1 MFEFTTKAATLKTL
15 APLLTKATVLPQLC
29 LTVGEYLSNKERIF
43 SNIET
48 AGFSDKKLIFRSSA
62 QNEDTAEQS
71 NAGKF
76 LSIGNISGRDA
87 ILEAAD
93 NVAKA
98 MGDDA
103 ENEILIQPYLE
114 NVECCGVAFTVD
126 PNTLGNYYVLNYDDT
141 TGSTDSV
148 TGGSGSTLKTFYC
161 FKPEYE
167 KAPGRLGEI
176 IAACREIEEVS
187 GNNAIDIEFAV
198 SGGKIFIFQVRPL
211 VLSGVVVSKA
221 EQIKSLQLMKN
232 KFLLFSSKQPN
243 VLGDKAIFGVM
254 PDWNPA
260 EMIGIRPR
268 PLALSLYK
276 ELITDNVWAYQRNNY
291 GYRNMRSFPLMQDFC
306 GLPYI
311 DTRVS
316 FNSFVPNELPD
327 ELAEKLVNCYIER
340 LINEPSK
347 HDKVEFEIAFTCYT
361 LDLQKRIQIL
371 GDYGFTPYEIQ
382 NITDSLRNLTNHVVD
397 SKNGLW
403 KKDVQKIDIL
413 KKKHI
418 QIIESDLGIPEKI
431 YWLIEYCKRYGTLPF
446 AGLARAGF
454 IAVEFLKSMVNTGI
468 ITEEERSCY
477 MNSLSTVGKKISNDF
492 RSLTK
497 PAFLKKYGHLRPG
510 TYDITSPRYDSADSN
525 YFDFDNKGTDIT
537 DEKETF
543 KLTVSQFAMFNDA
556 LKKHGIN
563 ADALQMFDFLKHAI
577 EGREYAKFIFT
588 QTLSDILE
596 MLALLGSK
604 YGFSR
609 DDMSYSSIKTVMSA
623 YTSCDDIG
631 NSLRDDIIS
640 GKNNS
645 KRTSSLTLPPLIFS
659 KEQFVCFFM
668 PDGEP
673 NYITQKKCVA
683 PIVNISDGM
692 NNKELNGKIVMIK
705 SADPG
710 FDWIFSHNIQG
721 FITAYG
727 GVNSH
732 MAIRAA
738 ELNIPAVIGVG
749 EKRFSQYLTAK
760 SVMIDCLNKNVR
772 IYNEDMIYD

>member
-1 MFEFTTKAATLKTL
+1 MLEFTTKAGTLQAL
-15 APLLTKATVLPQLC
+15 APLLTKSSVLPQFC
-29 LTVGEYLSNKERIF
+29 LTVGEYLSDKEQIISRLESQEF
-43 SNIET
+43 S
-48 AGFSDKKLIFRSSA
+48 GKKLILRSSA
-62 QNEDTAEQS
+62 RNEDTAEQS

-76 LSIGNISGRDA
+76 LSIGNISGREA
-87 ILEAAD
+87 ILAAAD
-93 NVAKA
+93 KVAKA

-103 ENEILIQPYLE
+103 EDEILIQPYLE

-161 FKPEYE
+161 FKPEYK
-167 KAPGRLGEI
+167 KAPGKLGEI
-176 IAACREIEEVS
+176 IAACREIEDVS

-211 VLSGVVVSKA
+211 VLRGDVASEA
-221 EQIKSLQLMKN
+221 EQTRSLQLIRN
-232 KFLLFSSKQPN
+232 KFRLFSVKQPN
-243 VLGDKAIFGVM
+243 ILGNKAIFGVM

-276 ELITDNVWAYQRNNY
+276 ELITDSVWAYQRNNY

-361 LDLQKRIQIL
+361 LDVQNRIQIL
-371 GDYGFTPYEIQ
+371 KNYGFTPDEIQ

-397 SKNGLW
+397 SENGLW
-403 KKDVQKIDIL
+403 KKDVQRIDIL
-413 KKKHI
+413 KKKHK
-418 QIIESDLGIPEKI
+418 QIVESNLGIPEKV

-454 IAVEFLKSMVNTGI
+454 IAVEFLKSMVSVDI

-492 RSLTK
+492 KSLTK
-497 PAFLKKYGHLRPG
+497 SAFLKKYGHLRPG
-510 TYDITSPRYDSADSN
+510 TYDITSPRYDSADSD
-525 YFDFDNKGTDIT
+525 YFDFDNRGNDSV

-543 KLTVSQFAMFNDA
+543 KLTVTQFAAFNST
-556 LKKHGIN
+556 LKDHGIN

-577 EGREYAKFIFT
+577 EGREYAKFVFT
-588 QTLSDILE
+588 QTLSDIIE
-596 MLALLGSK
+596 MLAQLGSK

-609 DDMSYSSIKTVMSA
+609 DDMSYSNIRTIMSA
-623 YTSCDDIG
+623 YTSCDDMG
-631 NSLRDDIIS
+631 KSLSEDIIS
-640 GKNNS
+640 GKNRS

-659 KEQFVCFFM
+659 EEQFVYFFM

-673 NYITQKKCVA
+673 NYITQKRCAA
-683 PIVNISDGM
+683 PIVNISEGL
-692 NNKELNGKIVMIK
+692 NSKELNGKIVMIK

-738 ELNIPAVIGVG
+738 ELNIPAVIGIG
-749 EKRFSQYLTAK
+749 EKRFSQFLTAK
-760 SVMIDCLNKNVR
+760 AVMIDCLNKNIR
-772 IYNEDMIYD
+772 IYNEEMIYD